1 MIDILMAV
9 YQGEAYVAEQIESI
23 LKQTYT
29 DWTLLI
35 GDDGSKDRTM
45 EILLA
50 FEAKYPSKIRVIP
63 NKVNSGSAQANFF
76 HLLSLSKAAYA
87 MTCDHDDVW
96 LPDKVEKTMGE
107 MERLERESPPG
118 TPILVHTDLEV
129 VDENLRTIA
138 PSMFQLQ
145 NLDSRRVSLSRLLAQ
160 NVVTG
165 CTMLANR
172 PLLDL
177 AKDPPA
183 SAIMHDW
190 WLALVAAAFGRI
202 GFVDDPTIRYRQHGN
217 NEVGAKNVRDPK
229 YVAARLSKTEQIHK
243 VLTDTYRQAAGF
255 YGRYQDK
262 LTEEQAK
269 LVLGYAK
276 MPEYGKLR
284 RMAHLLRNGH
294 GKNGLVRK
302 AGQLLFA

>member
-50 FEAKYPSKIRVIP
+50 YEAKYPSKIRVIP

-145 NLDSRRVSLSRLLAQ
+145 NLDSRRVSLPKLLAQ

-177 AKDPPA
+177 AKDPPG

-202 GFVDDPTIRYRQHGN
+202 GFVPKPTIRYRQHGN

>member
-45 EILLA
+45 EILSA
-50 FEAKYPSKIRVIP
+50 YEAKYPSKIRVIP

-76 HLLSLSKAAYA
+76 RLLSLSKAAYA

-96 LPDKVEKTMGE
+96 LPDKVEKTMAE
-107 MERLERESPPG
+107 MKRLEQENPPG

-138 PSMFQLQ
+138 SSMFRLQ
-145 NLDSRRVSLSRLLAQ
+145 NLDSRRVSLPKLLAQ

-177 AKDPPA
+177 AKDPPG

-202 GFVDDPTIRYRQHGN
+202 GFVPKPTIRYRQHGN

-284 RMAHLLRNGH
+284 RMAHLLCNGH